1 MRHALALRFEVLDNA
16 FFIPTNVFSYCAA
29 RRGAKRFPEGGPEAD
44 EVPGRDPFGGGHE
57 RAVEDIHR
65 AQVAVTILIRVILF
79 I

>member
-1 MRHALALRFEVLDNA
+1 MLSLFQRMYLAIAQLGGVRKD
-16 FFIPTNVFSYCAA
+16 
-29 RRGAKRFPEGGPEAD
+29 FPDGGPEAD

-57 RAVEDIHR
+57 RAVEDIYS